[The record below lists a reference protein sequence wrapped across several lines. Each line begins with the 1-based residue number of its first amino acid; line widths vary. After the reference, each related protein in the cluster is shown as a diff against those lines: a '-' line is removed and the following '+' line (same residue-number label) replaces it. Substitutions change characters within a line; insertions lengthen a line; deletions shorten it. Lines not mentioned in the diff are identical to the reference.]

1 MFTWASLWALLRPLV
16 KMAVTLAIGHFVI
29 KYAMKL
35 IDRGFGK
42 SKLDA
47 SLVKYCSKMIKVILY
62 AFVALAAFDAIGVST
77 SGVVAAMSASV
88 VAVGVALRDSL
99 SNVAGGVW
107 LLFSPRFSTG
117 DYIAA
122 GGDEGTVISVELL
135 HTTLQTFDGKQI
147 SIPNGVLVNSHII
160 NYTIENKRRVDILFP
175 VSYEADINKIKQ
187 IALDTIS
194 KHPLVLREEN
204 KAPFARVI
212 SYGESSVN
220 LTVRAWCKNED
231 YWTVFFDLTEEIREA
246 FEKNGITIPY
256 NQLDVHIKGDITA
269 NNIAEECK

>member
-35 IDRGFGK
+35 IDKGFGK

-269 NNIAEECK
+269 NNIAEEGK